1 MMVKIDAKQKSTRY
15 PFTEH
20 SSEKRALYERRRASQ
35 DKADK
40 HFKTLFNQRIS
51 WVIVA
56 NVMSEYVNQFRQS
69 ARTFEEAWQAIG
81 YEKATEI
88 MFKAI
93 NDLPAS
99 GNESKRDANKVTA
112 LSDYQTRKRVNR

>member
-1 MMVKIDAKQKSTRY
+1 MTKARLFSK
-15 PFTEH
+15 H
-20 SSEKRALYERRRASQ
+20 SPGKAALYERRQASQ

-40 HFKTLFNQRIS
+40 HFKALFNQRIS

-99 GNESKRDANKVTA
+99 GNESKRDTNKVTT
-112 LSDYQTRKRVNR
+112 LSAYQNRKRVNR